1 MHEATLDR
9 WTKQIVSI
17 ALRELREANGG
28 LDQEALIGDLS
39 QCVRE
44 VIDRELLVGTE
55 PLDADGGFAS
65 ELSMAVY
72 LALAAGKSSSE
83 VRPPLLLSLHR
94 RLTDVCM
101 QLATSTESNT

>member
-44 VIDRELLVGTE
+44 VIDLYRSAAARCMNAGFDGVEIHAPVRNVHGREHPFNGRTQ
-55 PLDADGGFAS
+55 S
-65 ELSMAVY
+65 
-72 LALAAGKSSSE
+72 
-83 VRPPLLLSLHR
+83 
-94 RLTDVCM
+94 
-101 QLATSTESNT
+101 LAT